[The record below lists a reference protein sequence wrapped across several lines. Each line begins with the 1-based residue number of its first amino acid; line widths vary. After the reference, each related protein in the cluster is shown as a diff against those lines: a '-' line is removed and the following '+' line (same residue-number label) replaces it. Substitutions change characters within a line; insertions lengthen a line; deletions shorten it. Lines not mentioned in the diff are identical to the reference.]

1 MKILIIIVV
10 LVLVVV
16 VGGLLYLGQKSGSG
30 SAPGLQAGQLNAC
43 PSSPN
48 CVSSEA
54 NTPQEQKVDPLPP
67 GVWEQI
73 PSVVAEMGGTV
84 TRNDG
89 NYIAAEFTSSLFKF
103 TDDVEFRRSDDAVH
117 VRSAS
122 RVGYSDMGAN
132 VERVA
137 MLRERLLND

>member
-1 MKILIIIVV
+1 MKTLIIIGV
-10 LVLVVV
+10 VLVVV
-16 VGGLLYLGQKSGSG
+16 GVGGLVYLGQKSRTGT
-30 SAPGLQAGQLNAC
+30 APGLQAGQLTAC

-54 NTPQEQKVDPLPP
+54 NTPQEQKVDPLPFR
-67 GVWEQI
+67 VWGQI
-73 PSVVAEMGGTV
+73 PSVVEEMGGTV
-84 TRNDG
+84 TRNEG

-132 VERVA
+132 RERVA
-137 MLRERLLND
+137 ALRDQLGNQ